1 MERTPFFL
9 AGQLASSRTPFKLG
23 LVLEWILT
31 CLEVFKVE
39 SVISDNS
46 WVWARR
52 RNAVIRE
59 IMESIPSSLVPNCA
73 QNDSVVWSLTAT
85 GDYSLKSAWQ
95 ALRNRMPVVSYNV
108 VWIKRILFPAG
119 LSFNGWPY
127 VRFLDLA

>member
-1 MERTPFFL
+1 M
-9 AGQLASSRTPFKLG
+9 
-23 LVLEWILT
+23 LEWILI

-46 WVWARR
+46 WVSARR

-95 ALRNRMPVVSYNV
+95 ALRNRMVVVSWYNV

-119 LSFNGWPY
+119 LSFNGWLF